1 MAHTVALTPGT
12 RVELWRRPRRRKS
25 LCQSTVVSFF
35 VSPPKDS
42 PLVFLTRLPERSN
55 HRVPSAET
63 RTTSSRKHVLES
75 PLGLLLRRHSISL
88 SPSLAGSAC
97 ISLCSSF
104 GSPAERGGKRR
115 PEEKYRNRN
124 FSESLVPGS
133 EPFGRSAHAGR
144 SALSPCSSRGRLG
157 YSCHSVALC
166 YPFTLN
172 RDPFPASSS
181 RLSELFSFASP
192 LSARCLR
199 QQACRSLSSSAS
211 LPSASVPLPSTSAL
225 SPPTR
230 GDSGPCPSGRSEHW
244 NASSL
249 GSCSPSVGAFSLASA
264 SSSPSLGRRAFSRA
278 VARVRATRRS
288 STRSQELSPVD
299 IDTRPPL
306 TEAAATEEGP
316 ERRAD
321 EWRGDRRRLRGSPQ
335 QTRQREDEELD
346 GEDAG
351 ASEGLGDRNPVWG
364 TAAKGEERGERRRPR
379 NATTVDVNDAFP
391 ASSRSSGVSSET
403 SQAPRKARK
412 KAEKTHAAPL
422 VLSVKWTAK
431 AALEALNEV
440 RATPQGTRASREEEA
455 EEQKEAELEK
465 ESQEGKTACS
475 GEVTR
480 VRLLPAH
487 SCHGGARRREKLFD
501 GHPWVFQHEIA
512 NLEELR
518 HVRTGALVE
527 VGEDDGTLLGVGLV
541 NRLASIS
548 VRLLRHARLHGR
560 TLHLAQ
566 PQASS
571 FSTSTPDSGNAPSS
585 SLPSPGVSS
594 CSPSSTPWNSA
605 ASSFSDKSLS
615 GLGFLL
621 PPTPLLPCP
630 IAEVASRL
638 LRAIRRRRELVLSEA
653 TPVSSA
659 FSSSSSYSVSSSGS
673 SSAVSV
679 GAEDGRNRFS
689 PSVLRSL
696 KASSR
701 ARGRREGEGERL
713 GEKGDSE
720 METVLQ
726 RTLFYRAVAGEADGL
741 PGIEVDV
748 FESLPEGGKTA
759 QTIQLVRLLS
769 VSVRPLLPLVVEAL
783 EALPPST
790 CLAVQSLHS
799 NKEKLAQGG
808 AEFVTELVKGEN
820 PCVWFEPLGLPVRPQ
835 LSTNLLLPPFAAYSP
850 ACQYLQSLCWSLT
863 ETLALQVAAP
873 LSLLSVRAGPRAVA
887 VVSALSR
894 AARREHEPTR
904 ESGTK
909 GEGGFSRVDC
919 GGRNAE
925 VGERMGARIDSI
937 VMLEDAAT
945 LADLAQET
953 AKRNGLSEKTSV
965 LFRLDIDVELEK
977 MARSHLKFHLAYLHF
992 PPVIKPCPTQRYG
1005 QFGSGY
1011 RPSFRGVCRA
1021 LRTSL
1026 DLLHDN
1032 GILVY
1037 SMLLSK
1043 EENRDVGFDLLR
1055 SAAHAAGKKAVL
1067 LGAWGAN
1074 FDQRFLLSHDDLW
1087 YEHVYAVRVQ

>member
-1 MAHTVALTPGT
+1 MAHTVARTPGT
-12 RVELWRRPRRRKS
+12 RADLWRRPRRRKS
-25 LCQSTVVSFF
+25 LSQSTAASFF

-42 PLVFLTRLPERSN
+42 PLVLLAFPPGRSN
-55 HRVPSAET
+55 SRMPSAET
-63 RTTSSRKHVLES
+63 RAASSRKQVLES

-88 SPSLAGSAC
+88 SPSLLGSAC
-97 ISLCSSF
+97 VSLCSACDC
-104 GSPAERGGKRR
+104 PAERDGERR
-115 PEEKYRNRN
+115 QEKKDENRD
-124 FSESLVPGS
+124 FPESLVPGS
-133 EPFGRSAHAGR
+133 EPLGLSAHAGR
-144 SALSPCSSRGRLG
+144 SALSSCSTRGRLG
-157 YSCHSVALC
+157 CSSHSVAVC
-166 YPFTLN
+166 YPFTVSGE
-172 RDPFPASSS
+172 PFPASSS
-181 RLSELFSFASP
+181 RVSDMFSFASP

-211 LPSASVPLPSTSAL
+211 LPSASVPLPSTFAL

-230 GDSGPCPSGRSEHW
+230 GDSGACPSGRREHW

-249 GSCSPSVGAFSLASA
+249 GSCSPSVGAFSPASA
-264 SSSPSLGRRAFSRA
+264 SSSSSLGLLAFSRA
-278 VARVRATRRS
+278 FARVRATRGFS
-288 STRSQELSPVD
+288 PHSQELSPFNTD
-299 IDTRPPL
+299 SRPPL
-306 TEAAATEEGP
+306 TEAPETEGP
-316 ERRAD
+316 ERPAD
-321 EWRGDRRRLRGSPQ
+321 EWRGGRRRSRGSPQ
-335 QTRQREDEELD
+335 QTKQREDEEL
-346 GEDAG
+346 EREAAG
-351 ASEGLGDRNPVWG
+351 ASEWLGDRNPLWG
-364 TAAKGEERGERRRPR
+364 AAAKGEERGERRRPC
-379 NATTVDVNDAFP
+379 NATTDDVKDAFP
-391 ASSRSSGVSSET
+391 ASSPSSSVSSET
-403 SQAPRKARK
+403 SRVPGKARK
-412 KAEKTHAAPL
+412 KTNKTHAAPS
-422 VLSVKWTAK
+422 VLAVKWTAK
-431 AALEALNEV
+431 AALEARNEV
-440 RATPQGTRASREEEA
+440 RATPQGTGANREEEV
-455 EEQKEAELEK
+455 EEQKEEEFEK
-465 ESQEGKTACS
+465 ESQEGRTACS
-475 GEVTR
+475 REVTR
-480 VRLLPAH
+480 VRLLPAP
-487 SCHGGARRREKLFD
+487 SCHGGARRREKLFG

-518 HVRTGALVE
+518 QVRTGALVE
-527 VGEDDGTLLGVGLV
+527 VGEDDGRLLGVGLL
-541 NRLASIS
+541 NRSASIS
-548 VRLLRHARLHGR
+548 VRLLRHARLQGR
-560 TLHLAQ
+560 RLRLAQ
-566 PQASS
+566 PHASS
-571 FSTSTPDSGNAPSS
+571 LSTSTPDSANAHSS

-594 CSPSSTPWNSA
+594 CSPSLPSISA
-605 ASSFSDKSLS
+605 ASSFSDKSFP

-638 LRAIRRRRELVLSEA
+638 LRAIRRRRELVLSES
-653 TPVSSA
+653 TPLSSA

-673 SSAVSV
+673 SSAVSAD
-679 GAEDGRNRFS
+679 AEEGRNRFS
-689 PSVLRSL
+689 PSVLRLL

-701 ARGRREGEGERL
+701 ARGRREGERERPGEQ
-713 GEKGDSE
+713 GDSK
-720 METVLQ
+720 METALQ

-741 PGIEVDV
+741 PGVEVDV

-769 VSVRPLLPLVVEAL
+769 VSARPLLPLVVEAL

-808 AEFVTELVKGEN
+808 AEFVTELVKGKN

-850 ACQYLQSLCWSLT
+850 ACQHLQSLCWSLT

-894 AARREHEPTR
+894 AAPREQGPKP

-909 GEGGFSRVDC
+909 GDGGFSRAHC
-919 GGRNAE
+919 GGRNAK
-925 VGERMGARIDSI
+925 VGERRGAKIESL
-937 VMLEDAAT
+937 VMLEEAAT
-945 LADLAQET
+945 LADLAEET
-953 AKRNGLSEKTSV
+953 AKRNGLSEKASI

-992 PPVIKPCPTQRYG
+992 PPVIKPCPTQRHG

-1026 DLLHDN
+1026 DLLHHN

-1055 SAAHAAGKKAVL
+1055 SAVHAAGKKAML

-1074 FDQRFLLSHDDLW
+1074 FDQRILLSHDDLW